1 MTKDRSRKDE
11 TVWSGSARQ
20 LMTRFIRDEEELA
33 PDGCLDLTPAEQA
46 ALRPLE
52 SLHREPCPQE
62 LAERT
67 VRRLCAMAQEAQTH
81 APTQTPRLRSHDV
94 EDFWLCLSNNILMM

>member
-1 MTKDRSRKDE
+1 MTPLSRN
-11 TVWSGSARQ
+11 
-20 LMTRFIRDEEELA
+20 EEELA
-33 PDGCLDLTPAEQA
+33 SHGCLDLTLAEQA

-52 SLHREPCPQE
+52 SLHPEPCPQE

-67 VRRLCAMAQEAQTH
+67 VRRLCAMVQEAQTP

-94 EDFWLCLSNNILMM
+94 KDFWLCLSSNILMM